1 MKFNDMQYV
10 RPDVERLKEQVDGLI
25 EKLNQSES
33 FEEAEKVFLEY
44 DKLLG
49 HVETMC
55 TLCYIRHTVD
65 TLDEFY
71 DKENEF
77 IDENMPLLSEVMQ
90 NWTMALLAS
99 PYKADFINKY
109 GELLFTKAEM
119 ELKTF
124 SPEIVGEL
132 QEENKLVSEYQKLVA
147 SAQVEFD
154 GGTYTL
160 SQLTPFK
167 QSPDDEKRLAA
178 WNAEGGFYKS
188 NKADLDRIYDEL
200 THLRDKMAKKL
211 GYENYVELGYYR
223 MQRNSYTKEDV
234 DKFRKAVQKYLV
246 PVADRIYREQAERT
260 GKGYPLNY
268 ADAALMFTSGNAKPQ
283 GSADDILAHGK
294 KFYHELSEET
304 SEFIDFMMDNEL
316 MDVLSKKGKA
326 AGGYCTSIPDYKAQF
341 IFANF
346 NGTSG
351 DVEVIT
357 HEAGHAFAGYTARNI
372 VPNALQSPSLESCEI
387 HSMSMEFF
395 AWNWADGFFGKDTE
409 KFKYQHLADA
419 LKFIPYGTMVDHFQ
433 HIVFENP
440 NLTPAERDEEWR
452 KLTAI
457 YMPWIKLGEIPFYG
471 DGAAWQRQ
479 THIYCN
485 PFYYIDYCL
494 AQTVALEFWAE
505 MQKDRNE
512 AWKAYMR
519 LVKLAGTRK
528 FTELVDAAG
537 LVSPFNEDALKQV
550 CETAASWLDAFDK
563 NILK

>member
-1 MKFNDMQYV
+1 MKFNDMKYV
-10 RPDVERLKEQVDGLI
+10 RPDVEQLKEQVNGLI
-25 EKLNQSES
+25 EKLNGAES

-44 DKLLG
+44 DELTG
-49 HVETMC
+49 HVETML
-55 TLCYIRHTVD
+55 TLAYIRHTVD

-77 IDENMPLLSEVMQ
+77 IDESMPLLSEVMQ

-99 PYKADFINKY
+99 PFKSDFADKY
-109 GELLFTKAEM
+109 GELLFTNAEM

-124 SPEIVGEL
+124 SPEIVGEI
-132 QEENKLVSEYQKLVA
+132 QEENKLISEYQKLVA

-167 QSPDDEKRLAA
+167 QSPDDEKRVAA
-178 WNAEGGFYKS
+178 WNADGGFYRE
-188 NKADLDRIYDEL
+188 NKAALDRIYDEL

-211 GYENYVELGYYR
+211 GYENYIELGYYR

-234 DKFRKAVQKYLV
+234 DSFRKSVQKYLV

-260 GKGYPLNY
+260 GKSYPLNY

-294 KFYHELSEET
+294 KFYHELSDET
-304 SEFIDFMMDNEL
+304 AEFIDFMMDNEL

-372 VPNALQSPSLESCEI
+372 VPNALHSPSLESCEI

-395 AWNWADGFFGKDTE
+395 AWDWAEGFFGSDTE

-440 NLTPAERDEEWR
+440 DLTPAERDEEWK

-471 DGAAWQRQ
+471 DGCAWQRQ
-479 THIYCN
+479 THIYCR

-505 MQKDRNE
+505 MQKDRAM
-512 AWKAYMR
+512 AWEAYMK

-528 FTELVDAAG
+528 FTRLVEAAG
-537 LVSPFNEDALKQV
+537 LISPFNEAALEEV
-550 CETAASWLDAFDK
+550 CNTAVSWLDAFDK

>member
-1 MKFNDMQYV
+1 MKFNEMKYV
-10 RPDVERLKEQVDGLI
+10 RPEIDEIKAQVESLIERLNKA
-25 EKLNQSES
+25 ES

-44 DKLLG
+44 DVLTG
-49 HVETMC
+49 HVETML
-55 TLCYIRHTVD
+55 TLSYIRHSVD

-99 PYKADFINKY
+99 PFKADFVNKY
-109 GELLFTKAEM
+109 GELLFVNAEM

-147 SAQVEFD
+147 SAQVEYE
-154 GGTYTL
+154 GETYTL

-167 QSPDDEKRLAA
+167 QLPDDEKRTAA
-178 WNAEGGFYKS
+178 WTADGGFYKA

-211 GYENYVELGYYR
+211 GYDNYVELGYYR

-234 DKFRKAVQKYLV
+234 AKFREAVQKYLV

-260 GKGYPLNY
+260 GKSYPLNY
-268 ADAALMFTSGNAKPQ
+268 ADAALMFTNGNAKPQ

-294 KFYHELSEET
+294 KFYHELSDET
-304 SEFIDFMMDNEL
+304 AEFIDFMMDNEL

-372 VPNALQSPSLESCEI
+372 VPNALHSPSLESCEI

-395 AWNWADGFFGKDTE
+395 AWDWAEGFFGKDTE

-440 NLTPAERDEEWR
+440 GLTPAQRDEEWK

-479 THIYCN
+479 QHIYTS

-494 AQTVALEFWAE
+494 AQTVALEFWSA
-505 MQKDRNE
+505 MQKSREE
-512 AWKAYMR
+512 AWAAYMK
-519 LVKLAGTRK
+519 LVRLAGTRK
-528 FTELVDAAG
+528 FTELVEAAG
-537 LVSPFNEDALKQV
+537 LVSPFNEKALAEV
-550 CETAASWLDAFDK
+550 CNTAAAWLDSFDK
-563 NILK
+563 SILK